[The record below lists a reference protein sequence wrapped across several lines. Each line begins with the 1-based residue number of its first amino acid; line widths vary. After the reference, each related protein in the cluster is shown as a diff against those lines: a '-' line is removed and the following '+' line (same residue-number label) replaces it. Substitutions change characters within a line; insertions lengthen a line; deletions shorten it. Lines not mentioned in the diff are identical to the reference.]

1 MSLKPLKSLM
11 KSKPKL
17 KFKLKLNHS
26 LKGIVA
32 LKKFPK
38 LIKKMIKK
46 LQIQIHKA
54 KVYFQASQ
62 SSLNLI
68 SMQVSITKLKSVT
81 QLQLKIL
88 NQQKLINQLTN
99 LFNNLKAQKFNKRK
113 KKPIQTKSNRTKNF
127 NINKSNLTN
136 NKIVFLEFKNSN
148 KLFKYLNL

>member
-1 MSLKPLKSLM
+1 
-11 KSKPKL
+11 
-17 KFKLKLNHS
+17 
-26 LKGIVA
+26 
-32 LKKFPK
+32 
-38 LIKKMIKK
+38 
-46 LQIQIHKA
+46 
-54 KVYFQASQ
+54 
-62 SSLNLI
+62 
-68 SMQVSITKLKSVT
+68 MQVSITKLKSVT

-99 LFNNLKAQKFNKRK
+99 LFNNLKVQKFNKRK